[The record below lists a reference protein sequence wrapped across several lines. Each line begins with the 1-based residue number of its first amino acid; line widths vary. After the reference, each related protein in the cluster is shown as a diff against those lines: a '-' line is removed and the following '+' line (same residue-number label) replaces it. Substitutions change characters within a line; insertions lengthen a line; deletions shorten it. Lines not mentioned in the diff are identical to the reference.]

1 MRVACAAR
9 ITPVSIIEVVGMN
22 ISIRNAVRLA
32 IALSAAAAMG
42 QVGSVAAAEEEESA
56 IVAANTADTGPT
68 EEVVVIGRQ
77 RSAATDV
84 MQERMDQEVVVDL
97 LGAEQ
102 ISRVGDSTVSAAL
115 RRLPGVTLVSD
126 QFIYIR
132 GLGERYS
139 STTLNGAYVPSPD
152 LTRNVIP
159 LDLFPAE
166 IIDSLSVS
174 KGFSA
179 DMPAAFG
186 GGNVDI
192 RTTGMPDEL
201 VMDFQFGSGWNTSS
215 SDKFLTY
222 AGGDDDW
229 QGSDDGTRA
238 LPGEIKGA
246 IQNYLG
252 DLSPNGILRGLN
264 RDGEPHSIAQA
275 QAINRELATSLNRD
289 VEFKREST
297 DPDYTFEAA
306 LGNSWY
312 IDESERWRVGVLALG
327 DYKNQSRNRERITRD
342 ALDPDQLFFKTQR
355 SVNQIALT
363 GSLNLGVEYGQ
374 DHKIEATGMY
384 LRNTE
389 DEASLS
395 TGHTFNFTRADGRQL
410 RNYRIRYEE
419 RDLELVQ
426 FHGSHTL
433 GDDTLDLV
441 GWDSLG
447 FLEFAKDLKVDWFYS
462 DATAR
467 TDIPNELLIAA
478 EDSID
483 PSTGNLIATGIRR
496 SGSAADYRFTDLID
510 KVESSGWS
518 AGLPFEFGTDSLL
531 TITVGQDE
539 YLKARRYLQT
549 QLQLGANLPNV
560 LGGTPGGV
568 FTDENILDPANGFS
582 LGLGGIGTESYL
594 AAERVDAAFTK
605 FDLNLMERWRI
616 AGGVRWEQFRQI
628 AVPVD
633 QYQFDPNVGKI
644 PIPADQLPSLITDE
658 DDFYPS
664 MSLTYM
670 AQDFWAEDFQLR
682 FGWSETVAR
691 PDLREISAATYID
704 PLSEAR
710 VLGNPDL
717 VHSDIMNFD
726 VRAEW
731 FFGSGDNFTVSLF
744 YKDLENPI
752 ETVEGAGTDDD
763 IALTFINAESA
774 EVYGVEVEWLKSLGF
789 FADSLG
795 GWTDSFFVAGNFTW
809 SDSELVIGR
818 QALNMTNSTRRMT
831 QQSDYVANLQLGFDS
846 PGRIHS
852 AALVLNSFGERI
864 FFAGRN
870 GAPDAVEK
878 PFHSVDLTY
887 SFYPTETLSFK
898 FRAQNLLD
906 EKTEIERGKVV
917 ALEQDFGLTFKLDAA
932 LKF

>member
-1 MRVACAAR
+1 MR
-9 ITPVSIIEVVGMN
+9 ITL
-22 ISIRNAVRLA
+22 RDAVRIA
-32 IALSAAAAMG
+32 IAFSAAG
-42 QVGSVAAAEEEESA
+42 YVGAAASA
-56 IVAANTADTGPT
+56 DTPSTLVAANTAESGPT
-68 EEVVVIGRQ
+68 EEVVVLGRQ

-84 MQERMDQEVVVDL
+84 MEERIQQEVVVDL
-97 LGAEQ
+97 LGSEQ
-102 ISRVGDSTVSAAL
+102 ISRVGDSTVSLAL

-174 KGFSA
+174 KGYSA

-192 RTTGMPDEL
+192 RTTGIPDEP
-201 VMDFQFGSGWNTSS
+201 VIDFQFGSGWNTNS
-215 SDKFLTY
+215 SDKFITY

-238 LPGEIKGA
+238 LPGQIKNA
-246 IQNYLG
+246 IQEFQG
-252 DLSPNGILRGLN
+252 DLSANGILRGLN
-264 RDGEPHSIAQA
+264 RDGQPHSQAQA
-275 QAINRELATSLNRD
+275 QALNRQLATSLNRN

-312 IDESERWRVGVLALG
+312 VGEQERWRFGVLALG

-342 ALDPDQLFFKTQR
+342 ASDPNDLYFTTQR
-355 SVNQIALT
+355 SVNQVALT
-363 GSLNLGVEYGQ
+363 GSLNLGLEYGE
-374 DHKIEATGMY
+374 DHKFEATGMY

-419 RDLELVQ
+419 RDLELQ
-426 FHGSHTL
+426 QYRGTHTL
-433 GDDTLDLV
+433 GDDTLDLL
-441 GWDSLG
+441 GWSSLG
-447 FLEFAKDLKVDWFYS
+447 FLEFAKDLTVDWFYS

-467 TDIPNELLIAA
+467 TDIPNEVLIAA

-483 PSTGNLIATGIRR
+483 PATGALVSTAIRR

-518 AGLPFEFGTDSLL
+518 AALPIEFGADSSL
-531 TITVGQDE
+531 TLTVGQDE

-549 QLQLGANLPNV
+549 QLQIGTNLPNA
-560 LGGTPGGV
+560 LAGTPGTV
-568 FTDENILDPANGFS
+568 FTDDNILNPANGFS

-605 FDLNLMERWRI
+605 FDLNLAKTWRI
-616 AGGVRWEQFRQI
+616 AGGVRWEQFRQ
-628 AVPVD
+628 VTLPVD
-633 QYQFDPNVGKI
+633 QYQFDTGVSKI
-644 PIPADQLPSLITDE
+644 PVPADRLDDLITDE

-664 MSLTYM
+664 LSLTYM
-670 AQDFWAEDFQLR
+670 AKDFWADDFQLR

-704 PLSEAR
+704 PLTEAR

-717 VHSDIMNFD
+717 VRSDIMNAD

-731 FFGSGDNFTVSLF
+731 FFASGDNFTVSLF
-744 YKDLENPI
+744 YKELENPI

-763 IALTFINAESA
+763 VALTFINAESA
-774 EVYGVEVEWLKSLGF
+774 EVYGIEIEWLKSLGF
-789 FADSLG
+789 LADSLG
-795 GWTDSFFVAGNFTW
+795 GWTDAFFVAGNLTL
-809 SDSELVIGR
+809 SDSELVIGS
-818 QALNMTNSTRRMT
+818 QAQNLTNPKRRLT

-846 PGRIHS
+846 PGRVHS
-852 AALVLNSFGERI
+852 AALVFNSFGERI

-870 GAPDAVEK
+870 GAPDAIEK
-878 PFHSVDLTY
+878 PFHSIDLTY
-887 SFYPTETLSFK
+887 SFYPTDTLSLK

-906 EKTEIERGKVV
+906 EKTEIERGNVI
-917 ALEQDFGLTFKLDAA
+917 ALEQDFGLTFKLDASF
-932 LKF
+932 KF